1 MKRDNPSSKAPDAP
15 KVRIIKT
22 APPKAQQ
29 IPAWPVEE
37 PDPQFDPGAT
47 RPVEKSAEASNKDN
61 PIGIAVETVTPPVD
75 DAAVSENMAVVTT
88 CNAEEHQEK
97 TQVGASATQDNDQEG
112 STTAMP
118 HTDLVASSDTAPA
131 DETAAD
137 RDNTRKEY
145 AADPE
150 YLAPLTSHDE
160 QSQQEEPQ
168 ISAPPD
174 TQDEAQEH
182 TSAEKPI
189 IDAEATPA
197 PEGDNPD
204 DTVEPDPKDEMV
216 AESEVVKEAVNQVL
230 PPKTALERGEE
241 WKLLFRVLTEDG
253 PPEIKERALVQ
264 FTTNLDEFKGA
275 MTGKTPEQ
283 RAKIVSTTV
292 GIINPLMMRAD
303 AYRCLC
309 SIMIGELANHLKKDV
324 PHGDWADEAKKVFPQ
339 IEPRDLQHSMRLAK
353 VRKAACYCHLGK
365 TKLIALAAI
374 ASKSPFNRADDPIGL
389 VLSQAQGTPHILP
402 EEYEQLA
409 GAAIAEHTFKK
420 KGLVVDLDVTR
431 DIYTSGEEI
440 TDKDIAEMLAWQDRH
455 EKGESELTPT
465 DFLLTVLKNDGK
477 RVFEL
482 TNPNEKKGMGKRKAQ
497 VKPKT
502 PAIPDINSTFE
513 KTRETVQLALDNL
526 DPSNLKVD
534 RELYHTL
541 MTTLTT
547 FGATVFPS

>member
-1 MKRDNPSSKAPDAP
+1 MKRDNPSSKVPDAP

-29 IPAWPVEE
+29 IPAWPAAET
-37 PDPQFDPGAT
+37 DPQFAPGSA
-47 RPVEKSAEASNKDN
+47 RPVEKSAEASDINNTMAKESV
-61 PIGIAVETVTPPVD
+61 ATPVD
-75 DAAVSENMAVVTT
+75 DAAVSENMALVTT

-137 RDNTRKEY
+137 LDNTREEY

-150 YLAPLTSHDE
+150 YLAPLNSHEDADKW
-160 QSQQEEPQ
+160 EEPQ
-168 ISAPPD
+168 ISAPAG
-174 TQDEAQEH
+174 TQDEAQEL
-182 TSAEKPI
+182 TAAEKPI

-204 DTVEPDPKDEMV
+204 DTVEPDPKDETV
-216 AESEVVKEAVNQVL
+216 SESEVVKEAVNQTL
-230 PPKTALERGEE
+230 PPKTVLERGQE
-241 WKLLFRVLTEDG
+241 WSSLFQVLTEDG
-253 PPEIKERALVQ
+253 PPDIKERALVQ
-264 FTTNLDEFKGA
+264 FTTNLDEFKRA
-275 MTGKTPEQ
+275 MIGKSVEEKAQ
-283 RAKIVSTTV
+283 IVSVTV
-292 GIINPLMMRAD
+292 GLINPLMMRAD
-303 AYRCLC
+303 AFRCLC
-309 SIMIGELANHLKKDV
+309 SITIGELANNFKKDV
-324 PHGDWADEAKKVFPQ
+324 PHGDWADMACKYFPQ

-374 ASKSPFNRADDPIGL
+374 ASKSPFNRADDPIGM

-409 GAAIAEHTFKK
+409 GAAIAEITFKK
-420 KGLVVDLDVTR
+420 KGLVIDLDVTR

-440 TDKDIAEMLAWQDRH
+440 TDKDIAEMLAWQARH
-455 EKGESELTPT
+455 EKGESKLTPT
-465 DFLLTVLKNDGK
+465 DFLRTILKNDGK

-482 TNPNEKKGMGKRKAQ
+482 THPNEKKGISKGKAQ
-497 VKPKT
+497 GKPNA

-513 KTRETVQLALDNL
+513 KTRETVQLALEKL
-526 DPSNLKVD
+526 DPSKLKVD
-534 RELYHTL
+534 RELYQTL

>member
-1 MKRDNPSSKAPDAP
+1 MKRDNPSSKVPDAP

-29 IPAWPVEE
+29 IPAWPAAET
-37 PDPQFDPGAT
+37 DPQFAPGSA
-47 RPVEKSAEASNKDN
+47 RPVEKSAEASDINNTMAKESV
-61 PIGIAVETVTPPVD
+61 ATPVD
-75 DAAVSENMAVVTT
+75 DAAVSENMALVTT

-137 RDNTRKEY
+137 LDNTREEY

-150 YLAPLTSHDE
+150 YLAPLNSHEDTE
-160 QSQQEEPQ
+160 QQGEPQ
-168 ISAPPD
+168 ISAPADP
-174 TQDEAQEH
+174 QDEAQEL
-182 TSAEKPI
+182 TAAEKPI
-189 IDAEATPA
+189 IDAEATPTLD
-197 PEGDNPD
+197 GDNLI
-204 DTVEPDPKDEMV
+204 DTTEPDPKNETV
-216 AESEVVKEAVNQVL
+216 AESEVVKEAVAQIL
-230 PPKTALERGEE
+230 PTKTALERGQE
-241 WKLLFRVLTEDG
+241 WLSLFRVLTEDG
-253 PPEIKERALVQ
+253 PPEIKERALAQ
-264 FTTNLDEFKGA
+264 FSTNLDEFKRA
-275 MTGKTPEQ
+275 MLGKTLEQ
-283 RAKIVSTTV
+283 RAKIVSVTI
-292 GIINPLMMRAD
+292 GMIHPLMMKAD
-303 AYRCLC
+303 AFRCLC
-309 SIMIGELANHLKKDV
+309 AIMIGELANNFKKDI
-324 PHGDWADEAKKVFPQ
+324 PHGDWAGKTKELFPQ
-339 IEPRDLQHSMRLAK
+339 IEPRDLQNSMRLAN
-353 VRKAACYCHLGK
+353 VRNAARYCHLGK
-365 TKLIALAAI
+365 TKLSHLAAI
-374 ASKSPFNRADDPIGL
+374 ASKSPFNSADDPIGM
-389 VLSQAQGTPHILP
+389 VLAQAQGNQHILP

-409 GAAIAEHTFKK
+409 GAAIADHTFKK
-420 KGLVVDLDVTR
+420 KGLVIDLDVTR

-440 TDKDIAEMLAWQDRH
+440 TDKDIAEMLAWQARH
-455 EKGESELTPT
+455 EKGESKLTPT

-497 VKPKT
+497 EKPKT

-526 DPSNLKVD
+526 EPLSLKVD